1 MCSTSGRNGAE
12 VAGGGN
18 KRCREIGQLLLQ
30 RSQLSGEA
38 LNLRPRRR
46 HGRPRRVL
54 GVSGGLGRGGG
65 SGLGRDGRAD
75 GRQAE
80 GTQDRTRV
88 HRHPPRASPGRG
100 PPSPRFPRLG
110 GGHRAWGR
118 GGGRGRRVPD
128 PERGRSA
135 PGRGGGRAPARG
147 RGRRLRPP
155 LPGNRGGNIEI
166 LVMQFIPREHQKGVG
181 AREGGARDRRGTMN
195 RGEVMYTIAGG
206 SGRPPWGRHLARRRP
221 ARPPPS
227 GVHGGRLV
235 RVGERPRVLARAA
248 VVEGAVRPR

>member
-1 MCSTSGRNGAE
+1 MCSTSGLNGAE

-18 KRCREIGQLLLQ
+18 KRCREICQLLLQ

-46 HGRPRRVL
+46 HGRPRRVI
-54 GVSGGLGRGGG
+54 GVSVGLGRGGG

-75 GRQAE
+75 GRKAE

-88 HRHPPRASPGRG
+88 HHHPPRASPGRG

-110 GGHRAWGR
+110 GGRRAWARGR
-118 GGGRGRRVPD
+118 GWGRRAPD

-147 RGRRLRPP
+147 RGRGLRRP
-155 LPGNRGGNIEI
+155 LLGGNIERF
-166 LVMQFIPREHQKGVG
+166 VTRFIPREHQKGIG

-195 RGEVMYTIAGG
+195 RGEAMYKIAGG
-206 SGRPPWGRHLARRRP
+206 SWRLPWGRHLAQLLLSW
-221 ARPPPS
+221 PPPS

-235 RVGERPRVLARAA
+235 RVGEHPRVLARAA
-248 VVEGAVRPR
+248 VVEGAVLPR